1 MQCMMYVCL
10 ADVFLPW
17 CSRCSESYQCAEWH
31 WKARDGQR
39 PVVAMGNWKLLAIL
53 GEKHMKSTCN
63 AQMSCTCRHFM
74 NCLSLWTVC
83 DVTGYQYHVCST
95 SVPRL
100 LGLVDKVL
108 AVQRQTC
115 PFLQLR
121 HALRASSTGGL
132 QFSSIFYDAF
142 IAFFRR
148 AVFFWLFSWL
158 FCPFFVWTYFS
169 DNSVI
174 PYH

>member
-10 ADVFLPW
+10 TDVFLPW
-17 CSRCSESYQCAEWH
+17 CSHCSESYQCAEWH

-53 GEKHMKSTCN
+53 GEKHM
-63 AQMSCTCRHFM
+63 SCTHDVMHRCHAHVDI
-74 NCLSLWTVC
+74 SWTVC
-83 DVTGYQYHVCST
+83 HYELFVTLPATT

-132 QFSSIFYDAF
+132 QFSSIFYNAF

-148 AVFFWLFSWL
+148 TVFFLDIFFIILPFLCLNIFFRQFS
-158 FCPFFVWTYFS
+158 
-169 DNSVI
+169 NSVSLE
-174 PYH
+174 